1 MNQKPIKD
9 VEEERKDEGS
19 GMDDFLAA
27 VFFILVLP
35 LALAKYVTPRWAA
48 RPYVWRVKEF
58 KAEIRKA
65 IVFATP
71 LNILALF
78 LIWEGIKAQQWV
90 VGCVGIVIFWI
101 SLIPIALQMGV
112 RVLGQNGF
120 VHSF

>member
-19 GMDDFLAA
+19 GMDDFFAA
-27 VFFILVLP
+27 IFFILVLP
-35 LALAKYVTPRWAA
+35 LAFAKYVTPRWAA
-48 RPYVWRVKEF
+48 RPYLWRVKEF

-101 SLIPIALQMGV
+101 S
-112 RVLGQNGF
+112 
-120 VHSF
+120 

>member
-1 MNQKPIKD
+1 MNQKPIKE

-35 LALAKYVTPRWAA
+35 LALAKYVARWAA
-48 RPYVWRVKEF
+48 RPFVWRVKEF
-58 KAEIRKA
+58 KTEIRKA

-78 LIWEGIKAQQWV
+78 LIWEGIKAQQLV
-90 VGCVGIVIFWI
+90 AQG
-101 SLIPIALQMGV
+101 
-112 RVLGQNGF
+112 
-120 VHSF
+120 

>member
-19 GMDDFLAA
+19 GMDDFFAA

-48 RPYVWRVKEF
+48 RPYVWKVKEF
-58 KAEIRKA
+58 RAEIRKA

-71 LNILALF
+71 LNLLALI
-78 LIWEGIKAQQWV
+78 LR
-90 VGCVGIVIFWI
+90 VGHGKM
-101 SLIPIALQMGV
+101 P
-112 RVLGQNGF
+112 
-120 VHSF
+120 H

>member
-19 GMDDFLAA
+19 GVEDFLDA
-27 VFFILVLP
+27 VFFILVLT

-48 RPYVWRVKEF
+48 RPFAWRVKEF

-71 LNILALF
+71 LNLLALF
-78 LIWEGIKAQQWV
+78 LIWNGIIAQQWAL
-90 VGCVGIVIFWI
+90 GCAGIVIF
-101 SLIPIALQMGV
+101 
-112 RVLGQNGF
+112 
-120 VHSF
+120 